1 MKRRLAFFLII
12 FAVFLAFFYLPN
24 RSLAYYDSGVIKGKE
39 NIGFSEKIRSFE
51 TNVFGS
57 DQFNQES
64 HAFANIENVIFTFN
78 NMLIGCVTEEC
89 QEKNSTANGA
99 IGGLSEMVGYLYVPP
114 ASSSE
119 YLADLGKNFNVVNP
133 VYAQTDG
140 FQKLIFLLPAWK
152 IFRNVSYSLMAIV
165 FVVIGFMIIFRSK
178 INPQTVITVQS
189 SIPKII
195 MTLILITLSY
205 AIAGL
210 MIDLIYFITGL
221 GISLFDPEKN
231 INRYIN
237 MSLFEY
243 LKNLV
248 SLSGKE
254 SLGALGLSAGVTGA
268 LGGIIGAIAS
278 APIWAS
284 IIIGAAVIVLIFAII
299 LLIAIFKLFFSLL
312 GIYVKI
318 LFLIVTAPIQIL
330 MGAIPGSEIGFKSW
344 LKSLFSSIIVFP
356 AVALFLVIGSAICDI
371 ENKNVWTPPL
381 IPEGSANLLI
391 GFLGF
396 GMILLVAK
404 IPDIVQSVI
413 QKQSFDYGGAI
424 GQGLSPAKGLVSA
437 PINLARQ
444 GVEKGITDNIA
455 TPVGDSAKA
464 RYNEWRQRRK
474 SRQTETSLDEGA
486 LDDMPK

>member
-12 FAVFLAFFYLPN
+12 SGFFFYLVFPKTT
-24 RSLAYYDSGVIKGKE
+24 LAQHDSGVGWFKYYGKLNE
-39 NIGFSEKIRSFE
+39 STEKFE
-51 TNVFGS
+51 QDVFGS
-57 DQFNQES
+57 EQVNQAS

-195 MTLILITLSY
+195 MTLILITFSY

-254 SLGALGLSAGVTGA
+254 SLGALGLSTVLTGA

-444 GVEKGITDNIA
+444 GVEKGITDKIA
-455 TPVGDSAKA
+455 EPVKESLTPGYK
-464 RYNEWRQRRK
+464 EWRQRRK

-486 LDDMPK
+486 LDDMPE